1 MDAGGWLFLALGWAV
16 VLAGR
21 TIRADR
27 RLLTA
32 VSIVLTVHMAAV
44 ISHAYWKDLPG
55 SSLDAQTFHK
65 NAVYLSSTDRPVEF
79 SAGSRFYRN
88 ALAIAYGFFGPSK
101 LLGSALSFFAFALA
115 VVLLVQ
121 LFVLLGRTASPALVL
136 LFGLFPSVVVFT
148 SITLRESF
156 ELVLIMS
163 LVYWGLRMKVRPVP
177 VAFSL
182 MVASGA
188 LLGLFH
194 VILLPFALV
203 AVLAFVLL
211 RWSGRPPP
219 RSRLRSAPLVA
230 SAAILGVIG
239 LLALQVTVDDRD
251 NMFLRLKDGVF
262 PAIVKYRE
270 RVETSK
276 PRTSFGA
283 TFDDSS
289 VAAIVRS
296 LVVNYGLYLS
306 APLPWQVDDA
316 TDLVAA
322 AESAVRMLLL
332 LAAGIVL
339 WRTGNPAYLVLM
351 VIYLALSFGWS
362 VGTTNYGQAIRHHV
376 LSNWLLVVVG
386 GPLLASWLRLKTA
399 R

>member
-1 MDAGGWLFLALGWAV
+1 MDPGGWLFLALGWAV

-21 TIRADR
+21 KIRADK
-27 RLLTA
+27 RLLAA

-55 SSLDAQTFHK
+55 SSLDAQTFHN
-65 NAVYLSSTDRPVEF
+65 NAVYISSADRAVEF

-88 ALAIAYGFFGPSK
+88 ALATAYGFFGPSK

-115 VVLLVQ
+115 VVLLVHI
-121 LFVLLGRTASPALVL
+121 FALLGRAGSPALVM

-163 LVYWGLRMKVRPVP
+163 LVYWGLRMKIRPVP

-211 RWSGRPPP
+211 WWSSRQDARP
-219 RSRLRSAPLVA
+219 RLRSMPLVT
-230 SAAILGVIG
+230 SAVILGVIG
-239 LLALQVTVDDRD
+239 LLASQVSVDDRD
-251 NMFLRLKDGVF
+251 NMFLRLKDGVV

-276 PRTSFGA
+276 PRTSFGT

-289 VAAIVRS
+289 VAAIARS
-296 LVVNYGLYLS
+296 LAVNYGWYLS

-322 AESAVRMLLL
+322 AESTIRILLL
-332 LAAGIVL
+332 FAAGIVL

-351 VIYLALSFGWS
+351 GIYLALSFGWS
-362 VGTTNYGQAIRHHV
+362 IGTTNYGQAIRHHV

-386 GPLLASWLRLKTA
+386 GPLLVSWLRLKTA